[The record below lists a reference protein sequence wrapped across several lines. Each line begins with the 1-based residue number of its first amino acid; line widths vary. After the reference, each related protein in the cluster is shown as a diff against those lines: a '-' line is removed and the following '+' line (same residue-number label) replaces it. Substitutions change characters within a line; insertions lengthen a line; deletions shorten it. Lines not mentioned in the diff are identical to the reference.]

1 MGARLGTPG
10 AASIGFHINAAKMGV
25 DSVRYGQLVEICCAG
40 GSGGGEVVRATA
52 SQSRGPEFKST
63 WR

>member
-52 SQSRGPEFKST
+52 S
-63 WR
+63 